1 MRFRTGKKRKNTTSS
16 FSGLLPELL
25 DDLGIREE
33 YIIEMIR
40 AAWPELTSTIM
51 ATHSIPDRIQDSV
64 LWVAVDHPAYANEL
78 VLMKDHVIRG
88 IRDRLNLSLVS
99 SLRIE
104 TRALKWVN

>member
-1 MRFRTGKKRKNTTSS
+1 MRFKTGNSRKNRTSS

-25 DDLGIREE
+25 DDLGIREVFFLE
-33 YIIEMIR
+33 EIR

-51 ATHSIPDRIQDSV
+51 ATHSIPGKIQDTV

-88 IRDRLNLSLVS
+88 IRDRFSSALVS

-104 TRALKWVN
+104 TRPLKWVN